1 MERKY
6 RIIILSLFLMTAYS
20 CKDSSDEE
28 LQRAGTNSV
37 YATFEDG
44 SGFFIPETTTPYG
57 DVIRFVFSTHYPV
70 ESDQAIDISRMRLKT
85 YHPVSV
91 EVPGES
97 GIIDMTG
104 QTTVTI
110 TQIDGS
116 KKTCVVE
123 GVVRESSEAQIK
135 EFNLPVSN
143 LPGFVIE
150 QSKTI
155 GLVPGGTEIISQKP
169 KLTLSPHAV
178 ISPDTSLVQDFSQPV
193 TYTVTAEDGTKAT
206 YTVKA
211 ITPEKLSSG
220 LRKGS
225 GRLLW
230 SKTLSQMGI
239 PAADN
244 MTTAIAISGK
254 YLVVNTRNIEN
265 RYFNRFDGNYE
276 GNMTMGG
283 ISSVNFKNFYSTN
296 DHAGNILISNLVTA
310 VGQKLY
316 VYRWNGVKDS
326 APVKYIE
333 WTNDISA
340 KTPQA
345 GRKISVVGDLNGDA
359 LIFMGSS
366 TTVNNVILR
375 WQVTGGVLVSQT
387 PDQLFYPGAKKWT
400 YLADIVSSGT
410 SINDNLFISGSPSDL
425 VCTDVAGTIIG
436 QVDLAASG
444 YTNNH
449 SLDLVKFN
457 HVPYLA
463 AISIAS
469 KTGFSYLYDV
479 TDPAKLSTAPSSPD
493 FGSVSMYRTADISS
507 ETNGNSTGDVLLKVS
522 DDGYKMIMY
531 TLVTNG
537 SVVAYEFDCI
547 DVDKL

>member
-1 MERKY
+1 MRHNY
-6 RIIILSLFLMTAYS
+6 IITILSLILVAGYS
-20 CKDSSDEE
+20 CKDSSDDEM
-28 LQRAGTNSV
+28 QHVGANSI
-37 YATFEDG
+37 YATFENG
-44 SGFFIPETTTPYG
+44 EGFFNPETASPYE
-57 DVIRFVFSTHYPV
+57 DTIRFVFNTYFPV
-70 ESDQAIDISRMRLKT
+70 ESDQLIDITRMKLKA
-85 YHPVSV
+85 YYPVSV
-91 EVPGES
+91 TVPGES
-97 GIIDMTG
+97 GIIDL
-104 QTTVTI
+104 TTETPVTI
-110 TQIDGS
+110 VQSDGT
-116 KKTCVVE
+116 KKNCIVK
-123 GVVRESSEAQIK
+123 GIIQKSSEAQIK

-143 LPGFVIE
+143 LPGFVVE

-155 GLVPGGTEIISQKP
+155 GLVPGGIEMGIQKP
-169 KLTLSPHAV
+169 KLTLSPHAT

-193 TYTVTAEDGTKAT
+193 TYTVTAEDGSQAT
-206 YTVKA
+206 YTVKT

-244 MTTAIAISGK
+244 MTTALAVSGK
-254 YLVVNTRNIEN
+254 YLVVNTRNVDN
-265 RYFNRFDGNYE
+265 RYFNRFDGSYE

-283 ISSVNFKNFYSTN
+283 ISAVNFKNFYSTN
-296 DHAGNILISNLVTA
+296 DNAGNILISNLTTA
-310 VGQKLY
+310 NAQKLY

-333 WTNDISA
+333 WAANMPGTS
-340 KTPQA
+340 PQS
-345 GRKISVVGDLNGDA
+345 GRKISVVGDLDGDA
-359 LIFMGSS
+359 LIFMGASA
-366 TTVNNVILR
+366 TAKNVILR

-387 PDQLFYPGAKKWT
+387 PDQLFYSGTKKWT
-400 YLADIVSSGT
+400 YLADIISSGT
-410 SINDNLFISGSPSDL
+410 GVTDNLFISGSPSDF
-425 VCTDVAGTIIG
+425 VCTDVAGTVLG

-449 SLDLVKFN
+449 SLDRVTFN
-457 HVPYLA
+457 NVPYLA

-479 TDPAKLSTAPSSPD
+479 TDPARLSIAPSSPD
-493 FGSVSMYRTADISS
+493 FGTVCMYKTADIPS

-531 TLVTNG
+531 TMVTNG
-537 SVVAYEFDCI
+537 SVAAYEFDCI
-547 DVDKL
+547 DIDKL